1 MYAALKKT
9 DMDSKTKWS
18 LFATSV
24 GANTIPDID
33 LYWAKA
39 SAQYLMLH
47 RGITHSFIMVPVW
60 AGLFSL
66 LCYLI
71 FRRKDVRIFFT
82 AAAGVLLHIISD
94 WTNPWGTG
102 LLEPFTSRRYA
113 IGIVPNKG
121 YVFWGIASV
130 VVLLLLLFRQKE
142 YRLRICRSFWVIAT
156 LYVGFQI
163 AYSAY
168 VYVDLKAAGYDQ
180 VAIRADRA
188 PGGMS
193 YFAKKDDVI
202 IEGRHELLSGVRGT
216 VKTYINDPVDL
227 DLLKKDRRAKD
238 ILLFAPF
245 VATQDLGDSIRLFDP
260 RFAGRV
266 GLLEVIV
273 PKSPV

>member
-1 MYAALKKT
+1 
-9 DMDSKTKWS
+9 MDRKTKCS

-39 SAQYLMLH
+39 SEQYLMLH
-47 RGITHSFIMVPVW
+47 RGITHSFLMVPVW

-66 LCYLI
+66 LCYLV
-71 FRRKDVRIFFT
+71 FRIKDVRIFFT
-82 AAAGVLLHIISD
+82 AVTGVLLHIISD
-94 WTNPWGTG
+94 WMNPWGTG

-113 IGIVPNKG
+113 SGIIPNKG
-121 YVFWGIASV
+121 YVFWGIAALV
-130 VVLLLLLFRQKE
+130 ILLLLVFRQKE
-142 YRLRICRSFWVIAT
+142 YRLRIYRTFWAISAV
-156 LYVGFQI
+156 YVCFQI
-163 AYSAY
+163 AHSAY
-168 VYVDLKAAGYDQ
+168 VYIELKAAGYDR
-180 VAIRADRA
+180 VAIRADRE

-193 YFAKKDDVI
+193 YFAKKGDII
-202 IEGRHELLSGVRGT
+202 IEGRHELLGGVRGT
-216 VKTYINDPVDL
+216 VQTYVSDPVDL
-227 DLLKKDRRAKD
+227 EWLKQDRRARD

-260 RFAGRV
+260 RFAGRL